1 MCEEFVLK
9 NLPKI
14 SGNVKM
20 RALGATTALLT
31 SFLKKMRKK
40 SDELVHLGTKA
51 TPPPLSSM
59 VSEEMMQ
66 ALSQAVRCEIERVV
80 VVSAVILIAMER
92 DKEKVSVCVL
102 MLLIIN
108 STVSSES

>member
-40 SDELVHLGTKA
+40 NDELIHLGTKA
-51 TPPPLSSM
+51 TPPLSSM

-92 DKEKVSVCVL
+92 DKEKVSVCVC
-102 MLLIIN
+102 
-108 STVSSES
+108 